1 MYLTRYF
8 LWLAVLGIALSA
20 CQPTKPGSKNSTG
33 PSVTA
38 PKKPTI
44 TTTQFEVNAEK
55 SAADKA
61 DADLSDNASAASL
74 DPMAPTQN
82 TGTQNAGT
90 QNAGTQN
97 TDIAGTPEI
106 VEPQIPIKPP
116 AGPAQLYPVMKLG
129 MSLQELTTVL
139 GEADFQ
145 RVEGP
150 VKIWQYQT
158 EICVLD
164 FYLYPQDGDYI
175 ITHWDWRS
183 PIVGAEFDIYAC
195 RVELAL
201 KKVTR

>member
-1 MYLTRYF
+1 
-8 LWLAVLGIALSA
+8 
-20 CQPTKPGSKNSTG
+20 
-33 PSVTA
+33 
-38 PKKPTI
+38 
-44 TTTQFEVNAEK
+44 
-55 SAADKA
+55 
-61 DADLSDNASAASL
+61 
-74 DPMAPTQN
+74 
-82 TGTQNAGT
+82 
-90 QNAGTQN
+90 
-97 TDIAGTPEI
+97 
-106 VEPQIPIKPP
+106 
-116 AGPAQLYPVMKLG
+116 MKLG
-129 MSLQELTTVL
+129 MSLQELTTAL

>member
-20 CQPTKPGSKNSTG
+20 CQPTKPGSKNSTR

-61 DADLSDNASAASL
+61 DAEISDNASVVSL
-74 DPMAPTQN
+74 DPVVP
-82 TGTQNAGT
+82 T

-97 TDIAGTPEI
+97 TDIAGAPEI

-116 AGPAQLYPVMKLG
+116 AGPAQLYPAMKLG
-129 MSLQELTTVL
+129 MSLQELAAAL

-150 VKIWQYQT
+150 AKIWQYQT

-195 RVELAL
+195 RVALAR
-201 KKVTR
+201 KEVTR